1 MSKRI
6 APKGAQSGPPL
17 KTSVHPFRKGKHE
30 VSIMLDKP
38 AIEHETPAEP
48 RAVPAWPIAI
58 WPSIADAA
66 SWNENALQGLTM
78 LSGEWLDFVTRRL
91 KEDVN
96 LPTKL
101 AACRSPNEI
110 SSVYAA
116 FWQKLVDDYWK
127 ELAVLGK
134 LGGDMAASAAS
145 VQRRRAKAVAE
156 SRSL

>member
-1 MSKRI
+1 
-6 APKGAQSGPPL
+6 
-17 KTSVHPFRKGKHE
+17 
-30 VSIMLDKP
+30 MLDKP
-38 AIEHETPAEP
+38 AIEQDTLAQPSAMP

-66 SWNENALQGLTM
+66 SWNEKALQGLTM

-96 LPTKL
+96 LPTKF

-127 ELAVLGK
+127 EFAVLGK
-134 LGGDMAASAAS
+134 LGGDIAARAGS
-145 VQRRRAKAVAE
+145 VQWRRAEAGAE

>member
-1 MSKRI
+1 
-6 APKGAQSGPPL
+6 
-17 KTSVHPFRKGKHE
+17 
-30 VSIMLDKP
+30 MLDKP
-38 AIEHETPAEP
+38 AIEQETPAQP
-48 RAVPAWPIAI
+48 SAIPLAVPAWPIAI

-66 SWNENALQGLTM
+66 SWNEKALQGLTM

-96 LPTKL
+96 LPTKF

-127 ELAVLGK
+127 EFAVLGK
-134 LGGDMAASAAS
+134 LGGDIAARAGS
-145 VQRRRAKAVAE
+145 VQWRRAEAGAE

>member
-1 MSKRI
+1 
-6 APKGAQSGPPL
+6 
-17 KTSVHPFRKGKHE
+17 
-30 VSIMLDKP
+30 MLDKP
-38 AIEHETPAEP
+38 AIEQDTPAQP
-48 RAVPAWPIAI
+48 SAMPLAVPAWPIAI

-66 SWNENALQGLTM
+66 SWNEKALQGLTM

-96 LPTKL
+96 LPTKF

-134 LGGDMAASAAS
+134 LGGDIAARAGS
-145 VQRRRAKAVAE
+145 VQWRRAEAGAE

>member
-1 MSKRI
+1 
-6 APKGAQSGPPL
+6 
-17 KTSVHPFRKGKHE
+17 
-30 VSIMLDKP
+30 MLDKP
-38 AIEHETPAEP
+38 AIEQETPAQASAMP
-48 RAVPAWPIAI
+48 LAVPACPIAI

-66 SWNENALQGLTM
+66 SWNEKALQGLTM

-96 LPTKL
+96 LPTKF

-127 ELAVLGK
+127 EFAVLGK
-134 LGGDMAASAAS
+134 LGGDIAARAGS
-145 VQRRRAKAVAE
+145 VQWRRAEAGAE

>member
-1 MSKRI
+1 M
-6 APKGAQSGPPL
+6 
-17 KTSVHPFRKGKHE
+17 
-30 VSIMLDKP
+30 P
-38 AIEHETPAEP
+38 AIEQETPAQP
-48 RAVPAWPIAI
+48 SAMPLAVPAWPIAI

-66 SWNENALQGLTM
+66 SWNEKALQGLTM

-96 LPTKL
+96 LPTKF

-127 ELAVLGK
+127 EFAVLGK
-134 LGGDMAASAAS
+134 LGGDFAASAAGAH
-145 VQRRRAKAVAE
+145 RRRAEAAAE

>member
-1 MSKRI
+1 
-6 APKGAQSGPPL
+6 
-17 KTSVHPFRKGKHE
+17 
-30 VSIMLDKP
+30 MLDKP
-38 AIEHETPAEP
+38 AIEQDTPAQP
-48 RAVPAWPIAI
+48 SAMPLAVPAWPIAI

-66 SWNENALQGLTM
+66 SWNEKALQGLTM
-78 LSGEWLDFVTRRL
+78 LSGQWLDFVTTRL

-96 LPTKL
+96 LPTKF

-127 ELAVLGK
+127 EFAVLGK
-134 LGGDMAASAAS
+134 LGGDIAARAGS
-145 VQRRRAKAVAE
+145 VQWRRAEAGAE

>member
-1 MSKRI
+1 
-6 APKGAQSGPPL
+6 
-17 KTSVHPFRKGKHE
+17 
-30 VSIMLDKP
+30 MLDKP
-38 AIEHETPAEP
+38 AIEQDTPAQPSAMP

-66 SWNENALQGLTM
+66 SWNEKALQGLTM

-96 LPTKL
+96 LPTKF

-127 ELAVLGK
+127 EFAVLGK
-134 LGGDMAASAAS
+134 LGGDIAARAGS
-145 VQRRRAKAVAE
+145 VQWRRAEAGAE

>member
-1 MSKRI
+1 
-6 APKGAQSGPPL
+6 
-17 KTSVHPFRKGKHE
+17 
-30 VSIMLDKP
+30 MLDKP
-38 AIEHETPAEP
+38 AIEQDTPAQP
-48 RAVPAWPIAI
+48 SAMPLAVPAWPIAI

-66 SWNENALQGLTM
+66 SWNEKALQGLTM

-96 LPTKL
+96 LPTKF

-127 ELAVLGK
+127 EFAVLGK
-134 LGGDMAASAAS
+134 LGGDIAARAGS
-145 VQRRRAKAVAE
+145 VQWRRAEAGAE